1 MSETRPIRVLVAKP
15 GLDGHDR
22 GAKVIARA
30 LRDAGM
36 EVIYTGIRQTPEIL
50 NLCATTSRLIAWPR
64 RSRSTLQNIVERL
77 LNGDRRA
84 LARMVT
90 LIENESPQARHYLA
104 ELHRCAGRAHIIGV
118 TGAPGAG
125 KSTLATHIVREL
137 RRRDRKIGV
146 VAVDPTS
153 PFSGGAILGD
163 RIRMMELAG
172 DPNVFI
178 RSMASRGSLGGL
190 SASTRDVVRAMD
202 AAGYDPII
210 IETVGTGQAEVEVM
224 RAAQTVLVVT
234 APGMGDEV
242 QAIKAGI
249 LEIADIFVVS
259 KADKPGADQTVAEL
273 AMLLSL
279 DPQRRLHDKSKPYWR
294 IPVLKTSAIKDQGI
308 TQLVDAMEKHREYL
322 VESGMLMHRAQR
334 QVVSEVQALVLHAV
348 VNALKAHVG
357 EDEWQQMVEDIT
369 TRERDPYSVAQELE
383 ERIGLKSG

>member
-1 MSETRPIRVLVAKP
+1 MQ
-15 GLDGHDR
+15 D
-22 GAKVIARA
+22 
-30 LRDAGM
+30 
-36 EVIYTGIRQTPEIL
+36 
-50 NLCATTSRLIAWPR
+50 
-64 RSRSTLQNIVERL
+64 IVERL
-77 LNGDRRA
+77 LSGDRRA

-90 LIENESPQARHYLA
+90 LIENDAPAARRYLA
-104 ELHRCAGRAHIIGV
+104 ELHMRAGNAHIIGV

-125 KSTLATHIVREL
+125 KSTLVTRMVREL
-137 RRRDRKIGV
+137 RRRERKIGV
-146 VAVDPTS
+146 VAVDPSS

-172 DPNVFI
+172 DPQVFI
-178 RSMASRGSLGGL
+178 RSMASRGSVGGL

-279 DPQRRLHDKSKPYWR
+279 DPARRQHDKSKPYWR
-294 IPVLKTSAIKDQGI
+294 IPVLKTSAMKDQGI
-308 TQLVDAMEKHREYL
+308 VELVDAIDQHRAYL
-322 VESGMLMHRAQR
+322 QESGMLSQRAQR
-334 QVVSEVQALVLHAV
+334 QVRSEVQALLIHAMMR
-348 VNALKAHVG
+348 ALEQDVSA
-357 EDEWQQMVEDIT
+357 DEWRVLIEDIT
-369 TRERDPYSVAQELE
+369 TRQRDPYSVASELQE
-383 ERIGLKSG
+383 RMGLNSK

>member
-1 MSETRPIRVLVAKP
+1 M
-15 GLDGHDR
+15 
-22 GAKVIARA
+22 
-30 LRDAGM
+30 
-36 EVIYTGIRQTPEIL
+36 
-50 NLCATTSRLIAWPR
+50 
-64 RSRSTLQNIVERL
+64 QNIVERL

-90 LIENESPQARHYLA
+90 LIENNTPNARRFLA
-104 ELHRCAGRAHIIGV
+104 ELHQHAGKAHIVGV

-125 KSTLATHIVREL
+125 KSTLVTRLVREL
-137 RRRDRKIGV
+137 RRRERKVGV
-146 VAVDPTS
+146 VAIDPTS
-153 PFSGGAILGD
+153 PFTGGAILGD

-224 RAAQTVLVVT
+224 RTAQTVLVVS

-259 KADKPGADQTVAEL
+259 KGDKPGADQTVAEL

-279 DPQRRLHDKSKPYWR
+279 DPMRRTHDKSKLYWR

-308 TQLVDAMEKHREYL
+308 PQVVDAMEQHRTYL
-322 VESGMLMHRAQR
+322 LESDMITTRAQR
-334 QVVSEVQALVLHAV
+334 QVRSEVQALVLQAV
-348 VNALKAHVG
+348 VEALKAATS
-357 EDEWQQMVEDIT
+357 EEEWQQLVSTIT
-369 TRERDPYSVAQELE
+369 NRERDPYSVAQELE
-383 ERIGLKSG
+383 QRIGLEING

>member
-1 MSETRPIRVLVAKP
+1 M
-15 GLDGHDR
+15 
-22 GAKVIARA
+22 
-30 LRDAGM
+30 
-36 EVIYTGIRQTPEIL
+36 
-50 NLCATTSRLIAWPR
+50 
-64 RSRSTLQNIVERL
+64 QNITERL
-77 LNGDRRA
+77 LSGDRRA

-90 LIENESPQARHYLA
+90 LIENESPQARRYLA
-104 ELHRCAGRAHIIGV
+104 ELHQSAGRAHIIGV

-125 KSTLATHIVREL
+125 KSTLVTHLVREV

-146 VAVDPTS
+146 VAVDPSS

-202 AAGYDPII
+202 AAGYNPII
-210 IETVGTGQAEVEVM
+210 IETIGAGQAEVEVM
-224 RAAQTVLVVT
+224 RAAHTVLVVS

-279 DPQRRLHDKSKPYWR
+279 DPLRRHHDKSKPYWR

-308 TQLVDAMEKHREYL
+308 THLVDTIEQHYQYP
-322 VESGMLMHRAQR
+322 VESSMLANRMQR
-334 QVVSEVQALVLHAV
+334 QVRSEVESLVIHAV
-348 VNALKAHVG
+348 ILALKARVT
-357 EDEWQQMVEDIT
+357 EAEWQQLMEDIT
-369 TRERDPYSVAQELE
+369 TRERDPYSVAIELQK
-383 ERIGLKSG
+383 RIGLNNV

>member
-1 MSETRPIRVLVAKP
+1 
-15 GLDGHDR
+15 
-22 GAKVIARA
+22 
-30 LRDAGM
+30 
-36 EVIYTGIRQTPEIL
+36 
-50 NLCATTSRLIAWPR
+50 
-64 RSRSTLQNIVERL
+64 LQNIVERL

-90 LIENESPQARHYLA
+90 LIENEVPAARRYLA
-104 ELHRCAGRAHIIGV
+104 ELHQHAGRAHIVGV

-125 KSTLATHIVREL
+125 KSTLVTHIVREL
-137 RRRDRKIGV
+137 RRRDAKVSV

-153 PFSGGAILGD
+153 PFTGGAILGD
-163 RIRMMELAG
+163 RIRMMELSY

-202 AAGYDPII
+202 AAGYNPII

-224 RAAQTVLVVT
+224 RTAQTVMVVA
-234 APGMGDEV
+234 APGMGDDI

-279 DPQRRLHDKSKPYWR
+279 DPIRRQHDKSKPYWR
-294 IPVLKTSAIKDQGI
+294 TPVLKTAAIKDQGI
-308 TQLVDAMEKHREYL
+308 TQVVDAMKEHYNYL
-322 VESGMLMHRAQR
+322 VESGMLAHRAQR
-334 QVVSEVQALVLHAV
+334 QIRSEIEALILHAV
-348 VNALKAHVG
+348 VNTLKAKTT
-357 EDEWQQMVEDIT
+357 EDEWLQMIEDIKD
-369 TRERDPYSVAQELE
+369 RKCDPYSVAAELE
-383 ERIGLKSG
+383 ERIGLQHN

>member
-1 MSETRPIRVLVAKP
+1 M
-15 GLDGHDR
+15 
-22 GAKVIARA
+22 
-30 LRDAGM
+30 
-36 EVIYTGIRQTPEIL
+36 Q
-50 NLCATTSRLIAWPR
+50 NL
-64 RSRSTLQNIVERL
+64 VERL
-77 LNGDRRA
+77 LAGDRRA

-90 LIENESPQARHYLA
+90 LIENDMPVARRYLA
-104 ELHRCAGRAHIIGV
+104 ELHLRAGKAQIVGV

-125 KSTLATHIVREL
+125 KSTLVTHLVREL
-137 RRRDRKIGV
+137 RRRERKVGV
-146 VAVDPTS
+146 VAVDPSS

-178 RSMASRGSLGGL
+178 RSMASRGSVGGL

-279 DPQRRLHDKSKPYWR
+279 DPTRRQHDKTKPYWR
-294 IPVLKTSAIKDQGI
+294 IPVLKTAAIKNQGI
-308 TQLVDAMEKHREYL
+308 TQLVDAMQEHRTYL
-322 VESGMLMHRAQR
+322 AESGMLAQRAQR
-334 QVVSEVQALVLHAV
+334 QVRSEVQALLAHALM
-348 VNALKAHVG
+348 NALQQSVS
-357 EDEWQQMVEDIT
+357 EDEWHKFIEDIT
-369 TRERDPYSVAQELE
+369 TRERDPYSVANELQ
-383 ERIGLKSG
+383 ERIGLKM

>member
-1 MSETRPIRVLVAKP
+1 M
-15 GLDGHDR
+15 
-22 GAKVIARA
+22 
-30 LRDAGM
+30 
-36 EVIYTGIRQTPEIL
+36 Q
-50 NLCATTSRLIAWPR
+50 NLA
-64 RSRSTLQNIVERL
+64 ERL
-77 LNGDRRA
+77 LSGDRRA

-90 LIENESPQARHYLA
+90 LIENESPQARRYLA
-104 ELHRCAGRAHIIGV
+104 ELHQHAGNAHIVGV

-125 KSTLATHIVREL
+125 KSTLVTHIVREL
-137 RRRDRKIGV
+137 RRRDRKVGV

-153 PFSGGAILGD
+153 PFTGGAILGD

-202 AAGYDPII
+202 AAGYNPII

-224 RAAQTVLVVT
+224 RAAQTVLVVS

-279 DPQRRLHDKSKPYWR
+279 DPNRRLHDKSKPYWR

-308 TQLVDAMEKHREYL
+308 TQLVDAIEQHREYL
-322 VESGMLMHRAQR
+322 VESGMLAHRAQR
-334 QVVSEVQALVLHAV
+334 QVRSEVEALVVHAV
-348 VNALKAHVG
+348 MNALREELT
-357 EDEWQQMVEDIT
+357 EDEWQKLLEDIT
-369 TRERDPYSVAQELE
+369 TRERDPYSVAGELQ
-383 ERIGLKSG
+383 ERIGLRKS

>member
-1 MSETRPIRVLVAKP
+1 
-15 GLDGHDR
+15 
-22 GAKVIARA
+22 
-30 LRDAGM
+30 
-36 EVIYTGIRQTPEIL
+36 
-50 NLCATTSRLIAWPR
+50 
-64 RSRSTLQNIVERL
+64 LQNITERL
-77 LNGDRRA
+77 LSGDRRA

-104 ELHRCAGRAHIIGV
+104 ELHQNAGRAHIIGV

-125 KSTLATHIVREL
+125 KSTLVTHIVREF

-146 VAVDPTS
+146 VAVDPSS

-202 AAGYDPII
+202 SAGYNPII
-210 IETVGTGQAEVEVM
+210 IETIGAGQAEVEVM
-224 RAAQTVLVVT
+224 RAAHTVLVVS

-279 DPQRRLHDKSKPYWR
+279 DPLRRHHDKSKPYWR

-308 TQLVDAMEKHREYL
+308 TQLVDVIEQHYQYL
-322 VESGMLMHRAQR
+322 VESSMLVNRTQR
-334 QVVSEVQALVLHAV
+334 QVRSEVESLVLHSV
-348 VNALKAHVG
+348 ILALKARVT
-357 EDEWQQMVEDIT
+357 DAEWQQLMEDIT
-369 TRERDPYSVAQELE
+369 TRERDPYSVAIELQK
-383 ERIGLKSG
+383 RIGLNNV

>member
-1 MSETRPIRVLVAKP
+1 M
-15 GLDGHDR
+15 
-22 GAKVIARA
+22 
-30 LRDAGM
+30 
-36 EVIYTGIRQTPEIL
+36 Q
-50 NLCATTSRLIAWPR
+50 NLA
-64 RSRSTLQNIVERL
+64 ERL
-77 LNGDRRA
+77 LSGDRRA

-90 LIENESPQARHYLA
+90 LIENESPQARRYLA
-104 ELHRCAGRAHIIGV
+104 ELHQHAGNAHIVGV

-125 KSTLATHIVREL
+125 KSTLVTHIVREL
-137 RRRDRKIGV
+137 RRRDRKVGV
-146 VAVDPTS
+146 IAVDPTS
-153 PFSGGAILGD
+153 PFTGGAILGD

-202 AAGYDPII
+202 AAGYNPII

-224 RAAQTVLVVT
+224 RAAQTVLVVS

-279 DPQRRLHDKSKPYWR
+279 DPNRRLHDKSKPYWR

-308 TQLVDAMEKHREYL
+308 TQLVDAVERHREYL
-322 VESGMLMHRAQR
+322 VESGMLAHRAQR
-334 QVVSEVQALVLHAV
+334 QVRSEVEALVVHAV
-348 VNALKAHVG
+348 MNALREELP
-357 EDEWQQMVEDIT
+357 EDEWQKLLEDIT
-369 TRERDPYSVAQELE
+369 TRERDPYSVASELQ
-383 ERIGLKSG
+383 ERIGLRKS